1 MSNQKELLSQLK
13 IDRNERASG
22 ASGGRAGLVIAG
34 IVAVLL
40 VGGGAAWWV
49 VSDRTGHGDRTVT
62 ADAAAP
68 RQNDDRADLQDARL
82 QDARLQ
88 DARLQDARLQD
99 VSAGDVV
106 EPRVMQAR
114 EPAVA
119 AAPQGDNRIL
129 NASGY
134 ITARRIATVSAEI
147 TGLIKSVLIEEGMG
161 VSQGQV
167 LARLDDAIARA
178 DYNLANARVVQ
189 ARTEV
194 DRIVANLSEAERD
207 LARATELRKNDFATE
222 ARVTQAQA
230 DLAALKAQLANAEAS
245 VDVARYE
252 ADRLKERLDDHTIR
266 APFDGVVTVKAAQ
279 PGEIVSPV
287 SAGGGFTRTG
297 ICTIVDMTSLEIE
310 VDVNEA
316 FIGRVFEG
324 QTVLAN
330 LDAYPSWDVP
340 AEVIAIIPT
349 ANRDKATVRVRIA
362 IGVRDD
368 RILPDMGVKV
378 AFLRANS

>member
-22 ASGGRAGLVIAG
+22 ANGGRAGLVIAG

-68 RQNDDRADLQDARL
+68 RQNDDRAD
-82 QDARLQ
+82 
-88 DARLQDARLQD
+88 LQDARLQD

-194 DRIVANLSEAERD
+194 DRIAANLSEAERD

>member
-22 ASGGRAGLVIAG
+22 ANGGRAGLVVAG

-40 VGGGAAWWV
+40 IGGGAAWWTMGGG
-49 VSDRTGHGDRTVT
+49 SGPEDRPVTVDT
-62 ADAAAP
+62 AAS
-68 RQNDDRADLQDARL
+68 RQNDDRASLQDTRL
-82 QDARLQ
+82 E
-88 DARLQDARLQD
+88 D
-99 VSAGDVV
+99 VSAGDVAG
-106 EPRVMQAR
+106 PRVMQAR
-114 EPAVA
+114 EPSA
-119 AAPQGDNRIL
+119 ASQGDDRIL

-194 DRIVANLSEAERD
+194 DRIAATLSEAERD

>member
-22 ASGGRAGLVIAG
+22 ANGGRAGLVIAG

-49 VSDRTGHGDRTVT
+49 VSDRIGHGDRTVT
-62 ADAAAP
+62 ANAAAP
-68 RQNDDRADLQDARL
+68 RQNDDRADLQDT
-82 QDARLQ
+82 
-88 DARLQDARLQD
+88 RLQDARLQD

-119 AAPQGDNRIL
+119 AASQGDNRIL

-194 DRIVANLSEAERD
+194 DRIAANLSEAERD